1 MQELEKQRSNLP
13 SRYDS
18 FRVAPRVLI
27 DNTISAKHTVI
38 EVNGRDRPG
47 LLYEL
52 TQVLT
57 KADLMIHA
65 AKISTYGE
73 RVVDVFYVQT
83 ALRDKVESEQKLR
96 RLRQKL
102 GEALEVQAGD
112 GKGGQSGGKGGQKAA
127 SKAGI

>member
-1 MQELEKQRSNLP
+1 
-13 SRYDS
+13 
-18 FRVAPRVLI
+18 
-27 DNTISAKHTVI
+27 
-38 EVNGRDRPG
+38 
-47 LLYEL
+47 
-52 TQVLT
+52 VLT

-102 GEALEVQAGD
+102 GEVLEAQTGAGKA
-112 GKGGQSGGKGGQKAA
+112 GGGQTGGQKAA
-127 SKAGI
+127 SKAGV

>member
-1 MQELEKQRSNLP
+1 
-13 SRYDS
+13 
-18 FRVAPRVLI
+18 VLI

-83 ALRDKVESEQKLR
+83 PLRDKVEREQKLR
-96 RLRQKL
+96 RLRQRL
-102 GEALEVQAGD
+102 YEVLEGQQPAGA
-112 GKGGQSGGKGGQKAA
+112 GAQPGQGGQGQGRKTGQPARTGG
-127 SKAGI
+127 

>member
-1 MQELEKQRSNLP
+1 
-13 SRYDS
+13 
-18 FRVAPRVLI
+18 VLI